1 MKTGKKV
8 IAVVSAT
15 LMAAGLLAGC
25 GSGDSAGSGDA
36 AGGAG
41 GAANGGGS
49 VYYLNYKPEVDA
61 QWQELA
67 AAYTE
72 ETGVP
77 VTVVTAASGTYEQTL
92 TSEIA
97 KTEAPTLFQVENQS
111 WLDNWGQYCYDL
123 SGSFI
128 SEHST
133 ANKLSMEGV
142 EVAAVPFA
150 MESYGII
157 YNVDLLDQY
166 CKLDNAVIS
175 SADDIIDFDTL
186 KAVADDIQARKDEL
200 GVEGAFTSAG
210 LDGSSN
216 WRFTTHL
223 ANVPIY

>member
-8 IAVVSAT
+8 IAVVSAA
-15 LMAAGLLAGC
+15 LMTAGLLAGC

-36 AGGAG
+36 AGGTGGAG

-128 SEHST
+128 VCIMGLKPSP
-133 ANKLSMEGV
+133 LG
-142 EVAAVPFA
+142 
-150 MESYGII
+150 ES
-157 YNVDLLDQY
+157 
-166 CKLDNAVIS
+166 
-175 SADDIIDFDTL
+175 F
-186 KAVADDIQARKDEL
+186 R
-200 GVEGAFTSAG
+200 
-210 LDGSSN
+210 
-216 WRFTTHL
+216 
-223 ANVPIY
+223 